1 MSPETAPIRHHKV
14 NATKEESRKTRVSHC
29 PNLITCISLSL
40 SLSLSLFIVQKQFLQ
55 QLGLKSSDADII
67 EVSSLTTFPV
77 GIIYFSLLVFC
88 LCG

>member
-1 MSPETAPIRHHKV
+1 M
-14 NATKEESRKTRVSHC
+14 
-29 PNLITCISLSL
+29 SLSL

-67 EVSSLTTFPV
+67 EVSSLTMFPV